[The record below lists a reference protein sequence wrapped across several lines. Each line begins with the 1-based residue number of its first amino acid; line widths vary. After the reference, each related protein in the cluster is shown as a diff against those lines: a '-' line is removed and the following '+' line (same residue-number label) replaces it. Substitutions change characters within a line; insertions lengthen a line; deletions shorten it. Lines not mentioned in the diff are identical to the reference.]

1 MAGLYRPFAC
11 VYEGCM
17 QSGSL
22 HTLVHAY
29 LLPLFLAT
37 TGGGGFLPSSSL
49 GLCCASMT
57 WNRKSI
63 IVYIAN
69 VVIDRSRLS
78 RGPNHGAPQKGAT
91 LARPNDRHSVYS
103 LPLSPAAINASNAA
117 LLFTLPHRESI

>member
-49 GLCCASMT
+49 GLCLCDLEQEVDH
-57 WNRKSI
+57 RLHCECG
-63 IVYIAN
+63 
-69 VVIDRSRLS
+69 DRSIEVI
-78 RGPNHGAPQKGAT
+78 AWAQ
-91 LARPNDRHSVYS
+91 
-103 LPLSPAAINASNAA
+103 
-117 LLFTLPHRESI
+117 